1 MSEEQQA
8 GNEPQFL
15 IQRIYTKD
23 LSFESPNAPQ
33 VFVENWT
40 PEVNVGIKTDIQT
53 VGEDTYEVVL
63 TVTVEARHE
72 DHTIYLV
79 EVHQAGIFLARNI
92 PDEQLRP
99 LLGIGGP
106 NALLPY
112 VREIIS
118 DLTTRGTFPPFLLQP
133 VNFEA
138 MYAQQMAQE
147 QGTTESA
154 PESQPH

>member
-1 MSEEQQA
+1 MSDEQQSD
-8 GNEPQFL
+8 NQPQFL

-23 LSFESPNAPQ
+23 ISFESPNAPQ

-40 PEVNVGIKTDIQT
+40 PEINVGLKTDIKT
-53 VGEDTYEVVL
+53 VAEDTYEVVL

-72 DHTIYLV
+72 QHTVYLV
-79 EVHQAGIFLARNI
+79 EVHQGGIFLARNI
-92 PDEQLRP
+92 PQEQLQP

-106 NALLPY
+106 NALFPY

-138 MYAQQMAQE
+138 MYAQQMAQQ
-147 QGTTESA
+147 QGNDQAGQE
-154 PESQPH
+154 PQPH

>member
-1 MSEEQQA
+1 MTEEQQA

-23 LSFESPNAPQ
+23 LSFESPNAPR

-40 PEVNVGIKTDIQT
+40 PEVNVGLKTNVT
-53 VGEDTYEVVL
+53 AVSEDTYEVVL

-72 DHTIYLV
+72 EHTVYMV
-79 EVHQAGIFLARNI
+79 EVQQGGIFLARNI
-92 PDEQLRP
+92 PEEQLQP

-112 VREIIS
+112 VREVIS
-118 DLTTRGTFPPFLLQP
+118 DLTTRGTFPPFILQP

-138 MYAQQMAQE
+138 MYAQQMAQQQGAGQGE
-147 QGTTESA
+147 Q
-154 PESQPH
+154 ESQPH